1 MRFFFGVMCFTA
13 SKKRLLVNIIV
24 FYVYIKWFMIYMCSK
39 GMTLFEVINFSG
51 KGMKVLVD
59 DIVALIEASL
69 DANYSE
75 VRSVSNRIAKAIST
89 DNMDGA

>member
-1 MRFFFGVMCFTA
+1 
-13 SKKRLLVNIIV
+13 
-24 FYVYIKWFMIYMCSK
+24 MIYMCTK

-89 DNMDGA
+89 DNMDGAKK